1 MSVEERSEAFV
12 KYISEPRLGKRIAD
26 NEFLTKLATTDDLV
40 SLIETKEPEEIVK
53 IIKSKPINYDILGR
67 YVMSSVS
74 NSGGLLP
81 FLMMTAF
88 GMPNIPNQSEEES
101 NKNTE
106 NE

>member
-1 MSVEERSEAFV
+1 MSIEERSEAFV
-12 KYISEPRLGKRIAD
+12 KYISEPRSGKRIVD
-26 NEFLTKLATTDDLV
+26 NEFLTKLATIDNLV
-40 SLIETKEPEEIVK
+40 SLIETKEPEEIVE
-53 IIKSKPINYDILGR
+53 IVKSKPINYDILGR